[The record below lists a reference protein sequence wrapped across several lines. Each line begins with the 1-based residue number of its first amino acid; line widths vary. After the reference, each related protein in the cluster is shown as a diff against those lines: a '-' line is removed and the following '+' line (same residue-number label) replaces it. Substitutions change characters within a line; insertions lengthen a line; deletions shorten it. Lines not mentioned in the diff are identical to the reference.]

1 MQGDG
6 WIVID
11 YAHNI
16 FTAAIIGDW
25 FINNQSMIIDEGVVF
40 RIEARITQKI
50 IKSNINVA
58 LTMN

>member
-40 RIEARITQKI
+40 RIEARITYR
-50 IKSNINVA
+50 KSSRAI
-58 LTMN
+58 